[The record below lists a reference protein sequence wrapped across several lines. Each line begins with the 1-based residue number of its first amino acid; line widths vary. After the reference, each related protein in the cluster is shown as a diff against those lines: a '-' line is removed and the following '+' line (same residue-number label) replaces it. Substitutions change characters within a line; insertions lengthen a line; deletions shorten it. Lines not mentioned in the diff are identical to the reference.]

1 MASTIRSARLDFSED
16 RLWPTEPL
24 AGPTEEQTQPSH
36 LRDRWHWEGLSAEI
50 KLLAELEK
58 DCGGQ
63 TKSEAQPTTTK
74 LTDSDAEFR
83 PVASNNKQPSLRKR
97 AALGLARALIIFSM
111 GVTAT
116 LAWQSYSDP
125 IREMI
130 ATSHPQL
137 GSWLA
142 AETVGAGTTSEPT
155 LPVAPAT
162 PSDAQEKTVA
172 ADTTSEPILPVAP
185 AAPSGAQEKTVAADT
200 TPEPILPVA
209 PAANSDSQ
217 EINKAIL
224 MNLAAVRQSVD
235 RLASRQQQMSNEI
248 ATLKAAEQNILRKI
262 SSAPPAQAAA
272 APARKPASRS
282 PQDPTPLH

>member
-1 MASTIRSARLDFSED
+1 
-16 RLWPTEPL
+16 
-24 AGPTEEQTQPSH
+24 
-36 LRDRWHWEGLSAEI
+36 
-50 KLLAELEK
+50 LAELEK
-58 DCGGQ
+58 DCSGQ

-142 AETVGAGTTSEPT
+142 AETVGVGTNSEPT

-172 ADTTSEPILPVAP
+172 ADATPEPTLPIAP
-185 AAPSGAQEKTVAADT
+185 AAPSDAEKTVAANT
-200 TPEPILPVA
+200 TPETILPIA
-209 PAANSDSQ
+209 PAPNSDFQ

-235 RLASRQQQMSNEI
+235 RLAIRQQQMSNEI

-262 SSAPPAQAAA
+262 SSAPPAQPAA

>member
-24 AGPTEEQTQPSH
+24 AGPAEERTQPSH

-58 DCGGQ
+58 DCSGQ

-137 GSWLA
+137 GSW
-142 AETVGAGTTSEPT
+142 ETV
-155 LPVAPAT
+155 
-162 PSDAQEKTVA
+162 
-172 ADTTSEPILPVAP
+172 
-185 AAPSGAQEKTVAADT
+185 
-200 TPEPILPVA
+200 
-209 PAANSDSQ
+209 
-217 EINKAIL
+217 
-224 MNLAAVRQSVD
+224 
-235 RLASRQQQMSNEI
+235 
-248 ATLKAAEQNILRKI
+248 
-262 SSAPPAQAAA
+262 
-272 APARKPASRS
+272 
-282 PQDPTPLH
+282 

>member
-1 MASTIRSARLDFSED
+1 MASTIRSSRLDFSAD

-24 AGPTEEQTQPSH
+24 AGPAEEQSQHSTY
-36 LRDRWHWEGLSAEI
+36 EIGGMGKELSAEI

-63 TKSEAQPTTTK
+63 TRSEAQPITTK

-97 AALGLARALIIFSM
+97 AARGLARALIIFSM

-125 IREMI
+125 TREII

-137 GSWLA
+137 DWRLA
-142 AETVGAGTTSEPT
+142 AETVGTGTTPEPI
-155 LPVAPAT
+155 LPIAPAA
-162 PSDAQEKTVA
+162 PSDAQEK
-172 ADTTSEPILPVAP
+172 P
-185 AAPSGAQEKTVAADT
+185 VAADT
-200 TPEPILPVA
+200 TPEPILPIA
-209 PAANSDSQ
+209 PAANSDSE

-224 MNLAAVRQSVD
+224 MNLAAVQQSVD
-235 RLASRQQQMSNEI
+235 RLAIRQQQMSNEI
-248 ATLKAAEQNILRKI
+248 ATLKVAEQNILRKI
-262 SSAPPAQAAA
+262 SSAPPARPAA

>member
-24 AGPTEEQTQPSH
+24 AEPAEERPQSST
-36 LRDRWHWEGLSAEI
+36 DEIGGIGKELSAEI

-97 AALGLARALIIFSM
+97 AALGLARALIIFGM

-116 LAWQSYSDP
+116 LAWQSHNNP

-130 ATSHPQL
+130 APSHPQL

-155 LPVAPAT
+155 LPVALGA

-172 ADTTSEPILPVAP
+172 ADATS
-185 AAPSGAQEKTVAADT
+185 
-200 TPEPILPVA
+200 EPILPVA

-224 MNLAAVRQSVD
+224 MNLAAVRQSVN
-235 RLASRQQQMSNEI
+235 RLAVRQQQMSNEI

-262 SSAPPAQAAA
+262 SSAPPAQPAA

>member
-1 MASTIRSARLDFSED
+1 MRGIGKE
-16 RLWPTEPL
+16 
-24 AGPTEEQTQPSH
+24 
-36 LRDRWHWEGLSAEI
+36 LSAEI

-58 DCGGQ
+58 DRGGQ
-63 TKSEAQPTTTK
+63 TKSQAQPAQQQNSPIQRRSFVRSPRTTN
-74 LTDSDAEFR
+74 SR
-83 PVASNNKQPSLRKR
+83 RSGSRV
-97 AALGLARALIIFSM
+97 ALGLARALIIFSM

-116 LAWQSYSDP
+116 FAWQSYSDP

-137 GSWLA
+137 AWWLA
-142 AETVGAGTTSEPT
+142 APETVGAGTTSEPI
-155 LPVAPAT
+155 LPVEPAT

-172 ADTTSEPILPVAP
+172 ADATPESILPVAP
-185 AAPSGAQEKTVAADT
+185 SV
-200 TPEPILPVA
+200 
-209 PAANSDSQ
+209 NSDSQ

-224 MNLAAVRQSVD
+224 MNLAAVRQSVK
-235 RLASRQQQMSNEI
+235 RLAVRQQQMSNEI

-262 SSAPPAQAAA
+262 SSEPPARPAA